1 MNRPHHLHPLDHPAE
16 RGKTLPVRVP
26 HASEI
31 ERRLI
36 ADADEEAVRG
46 RVRAGTPH
54 RDRAVNMQDPRI
66 GGPLQRDRREGVRRR
81 LGISAAISAALDD
94 RDPDGIVG
102 LVFGVH
108 GAEEG
113 AAVVVPTVQ
122 VAEEVAG
129 GHGSPVDIDLQFE
142 GAHFGFDDDPHGIVG
157 CWWGEREAAGH
168 ERQ

>member
-1 MNRPHHLHPLDHPAE
+1 
-16 RGKTLPVRVP
+16 
-26 HASEI
+26 
-31 ERRLI
+31 
-36 ADADEEAVRG
+36 
-46 RVRAGTPH
+46 
-54 RDRAVNMQDPRI
+54 MQDPRI

-129 GHGSPVDIDLQFE
+129 GHGGPVDIDLQFE

-168 ERQ
+168 ERQQGEESDHRPSRCGVKGSAPRCSAVCQVSALCPLPLTT